1 MRRWL
6 MKAFKWL
13 GFLGLVYI
21 VLVFLFETVFL
32 GYNQPSFED
41 EGGCS
46 GFGQDCGIPM
56 IVITTTDD
64 KGQSS
69 DRMLARFNS
78 TDGGIYV
85 SAHHWPR
92 GWYKEASKNPNVKA
106 TINGEVKDYLAVPIT
121 QGDEFEMVE
130 RGFPLRLPVKIM
142 MGFPPKR
149 QILRLDP
156 LEK

>member
-1 MRRWL
+1 
-6 MKAFKWL
+6 MKALRWF
-13 GFLGLVYI
+13 GYAGLIYVI
-21 VLVFLFETVFL
+21 LVILFETLFL

-56 IVITTTDD
+56 IIIKTTDD
-64 KGQSS
+64 KGQST

-92 GWYKEASKNPNVKA
+92 NWYKEAVKNPNVKG
-106 TINGEVKDYLAVPIT
+106 TINGEVRDYLAVPVE
-121 QGDEFEMVE
+121 GEEFDMVD

-156 LEK
+156 IES

>member
-1 MRRWL
+1 MRV
-6 MKAFKWL
+6 FKWL
-13 GFLGLVYI
+13 GVLGWMYI
-21 VLVFLFETVFL
+21 VLGVWVETGVL
-32 GYNQPSFED
+32 GYNQPSCED

-46 GFGQDCGIPM
+46 DCGQDCGRPM
-56 IVITTTDD
+56 IVITTTED

-78 TDGGIYV
+78 TDGKIYV

-92 GWYKEASKNPNVKA
+92 SWYKEAIKNPNVKGE
-106 TINGEVKDYLAVPIT
+106 IDGEVKDYVAVPVE
-121 QGDEFEMVE
+121 GDEFEMVA

-149 QILRLDP
+149 QICLLYTSPSPRDS
-156 LEK
+156 

>member
-1 MRRWL
+1 

-13 GFLGLVYI
+13 GYLGLVYI
-21 VLVFLFETVFL
+21 VLVFLFETVIL

-46 GFGQDCGIPM
+46 EFGQGCGIPM
-56 IVITTTDD
+56 IIITTTDD

-78 TDGGIYV
+78 ADGKVYV

-92 GWYKEASKNPNVKA
+92 SWYNEAVKNPNVKG
-106 TINGEVKDYLAVPIT
+106 TVNGEVRDYVAVAVE
-121 QGDEFEMVE
+121 GEEFDMVD
-130 RGFPLRLPVKIM
+130 RGFPLRLPVRIM

-156 LEK
+156 IES

>member
-1 MRRWL
+1 
-6 MKAFKWL
+6 
-13 GFLGLVYI
+13 
-21 VLVFLFETVFL
+21 
-32 GYNQPSFED
+32 
-41 EGGCS
+41 
-46 GFGQDCGIPM
+46 M

-78 TDGGIYV
+78 TDGKIYV

-92 GWYKEASKNPNVKA
+92 SWYKEAIKNPNVKGE
-106 TINGEVKDYLAVPIT
+106 IDGEVKDYVAVPVK
-121 QGDEFEMVE
+121 GDEFEMVAL
-130 RGFPLRLPVKIM
+130 GFPLPLPAKIM

-156 LEK
+156 NVE

>member
-1 MRRWL
+1 
-6 MKAFKWL
+6 MKVFKWL
-13 GFLGLVYI
+13 GIVAVVYV
-21 VLVFLFETVFL
+21 VLVVLFESVLL

-46 GFGQDCGIPM
+46 GLGQGCGIPM
-56 IVITTTDD
+56 ILITTTDD

-78 TDGGIYV
+78 TDGKIYV

-92 GWYKEASKNPNVKA
+92 SWYKEAIKNPNVNGE
-106 TINGEVKDYLAVPIT
+106 IVGEVKDYVAVPVE
-121 QGDEFEMVE
+121 GDEFEMVA
-130 RGFPLRLPVKIM
+130 RGFPLPLPAKIM

-156 LEK
+156 NVE

>member
-1 MRRWL
+1 MRV
-6 MKAFKWL
+6 FKWL
-13 GFLGLVYI
+13 GVLGLVYI
-21 VLVFLFETVFL
+21 FLVFLFETILL

-41 EGGCS
+41 EGGGS
-46 GFGQDCGIPM
+46 GFGQGCGIPM

-64 KGQSS
+64 KGQLTA
-69 DRMLARFNS
+69 RMLARFNS
-78 TDGGIYV
+78 TDGKIYV

-92 GWYKEASKNPNVKA
+92 GWYKEAIKNPNVKG
-106 TINGEVKDYLAVPIT
+106 TIDGEVKDYVAVPIEE
-121 QGDEFEMVE
+121 GDEFEMVA

-156 LEK
+156 LEN

>member
-1 MRRWL
+1 
-6 MKAFKWL
+6 MKVFKWL
-13 GFLGLVYI
+13 GIVAAVYV
-21 VLVFLFETVFL
+21 VLVVLFETVLL

-46 GFGQDCGIPM
+46 GFGQGCGIPM

-64 KGQSS
+64 NGQSS

-78 TDGGIYV
+78 TDGKIYV

-92 GWYKEASKNPNVKA
+92 GWYKEAIKNPNVKG
-106 TINGEVKDYLAVPIT
+106 TIDGEVKEYVAVPIE
-121 QGDEFEMVE
+121 GGEEFEMVD

-156 LEK
+156 LKN

>member
-1 MRRWL
+1 
-6 MKAFKWL
+6 MKVFKWL
-13 GFLGLVYI
+13 GVLGLVYI
-21 VLVFLFETVFL
+21 VLVFLFETVLL

-46 GFGQDCGIPM
+46 DFGQDCGIPM
-56 IVITTTDD
+56 IIITTTDD
-64 KGQSS
+64 KGQSF
-69 DRMLARFNS
+69 DRMLARFTS
-78 TDGGIYV
+78 TDGKIYV

-92 GWYKEASKNPNVKA
+92 GWYKEAIKNPNVKA
-106 TINGEVKDYLAVPIT
+106 TINGEIKDYVAVSIAE
-121 QGDEFEMVE
+121 GDEFEMVE

>member
-1 MRRWL
+1 
-6 MKAFKWL
+6 MKVFKWL
-13 GFLGLVYI
+13 GIVAAVYV
-21 VLVFLFETVFL
+21 VLVVLFETVLL
-32 GYNQPSFED
+32 GYNQPSLED

-46 GFGQDCGIPM
+46 GFGQGCGIPM

-69 DRMLARFNS
+69 DRMLARFIS
-78 TDGGIYV
+78 TDGKIYV

-92 GWYKEASKNPNVKA
+92 SWYKEAIKNPNVKGE
-106 TINGEVKDYLAVPIT
+106 IDGEVKDYVAVPVK
-121 QGDEFEMVE
+121 GDEFEMVAL
-130 RGFPLRLPVKIM
+130 GFPLPLPAKIM

-156 LEK
+156 NVE

>member
-1 MRRWL
+1 
-6 MKAFKWL
+6 MKVFKWL
-13 GFLGLVYI
+13 GVLGLDYI
-21 VLVFLFETVFL
+21 VLVFLFETILL

-46 GFGQDCGIPM
+46 SFGQDCGIPM

-64 KGQSS
+64 KGQLT

-78 TDGGIYV
+78 ADGGIYV

-92 GWYKEASKNPNVKA
+92 GWYKAAIKNPNVKA
-106 TINGEVKDYLAVPIT
+106 TINGEVKDYVAVPIEE
-121 QGDEFEMVE
+121 GDEFEMVE

>member
-1 MRRWL
+1 

-13 GFLGLVYI
+13 GYLGLVYI
-21 VLVFLFETVFL
+21 VLVFLFETVIL

-46 GFGQDCGIPM
+46 EFGQGCGIPM
-56 IVITTTDD
+56 IIITTTDE

-69 DRMLARFNS
+69 DRMLARFTS
-78 TDGGIYV
+78 ADGKIYV

-92 GWYKEASKNPNVKA
+92 SWYKEAVKNPNVKG
-106 TINGEVKDYLAVPIT
+106 TINGEVRDYVAVPVE
-121 QGDEFEMVE
+121 GEEFDMVD

-142 MGFPPKR
+142 MGFPPER

-156 LEK
+156 

>member
-1 MRRWL
+1 
-6 MKAFKWL
+6 MKVFKWL
-13 GFLGLVYI
+13 GVIGLVYI
-21 VLVFLFETVFL
+21 ALVFLFETVVL

-46 GFGQDCGIPM
+46 EFGQGCGIPM
-56 IVITTTDD
+56 IIITTTDE

-69 DRMLARFNS
+69 DRMLARFTS
-78 TDGGIYV
+78 ADGKIYV

-92 GWYKEASKNPNVKA
+92 NWYKEAIKNPNVKG
-106 TINGEVKDYLAVPIT
+106 TVNGEVRDYVAVPVE
-121 QGDEFEMVE
+121 GEEFDMVD

-142 MGFPPKR
+142 MGFPPER

-156 LEK
+156 

>member
-1 MRRWL
+1 
-6 MKAFKWL
+6 MKVFKWL
-13 GFLGLVYI
+13 GVLGLVYI

-46 GFGQDCGIPM
+46 SFGQGCGIPM

-78 TDGGIYV
+78 TDGKIYV

-92 GWYKEASKNPNVKA
+92 GWYKEAIKNPNVKA
-106 TINGEVKDYLAVPIT
+106 TINGEVKEYLAVPVE
-121 QGDEFEMVE
+121 GGKEFAMVD

-156 LEK
+156 LEN

>member
-1 MRRWL
+1 
-6 MKAFKWL
+6 MKVFKWL
-13 GFLGLVYI
+13 GIVAAVYV
-21 VLVFLFETVFL
+21 VLVVLFETVLL

-46 GFGQDCGIPM
+46 GFGQGCGIPM

-78 TDGGIYV
+78 TDGKIYV

-92 GWYKEASKNPNVKA
+92 SWYKEAIKNPNVKGE
-106 TINGEVKDYLAVPIT
+106 IDGEVKDYVAVPVE
-121 QGDEFEMVE
+121 GDEFEMVA
-130 RGFPLRLPVKIM
+130 RGFPLRLPAKIM

-156 LEK
+156 NVE

>member
-1 MRRWL
+1 
-6 MKAFKWL
+6 MKALRWF
-13 GFLGLVYI
+13 GYVGLIYVI
-21 VLVFLFETVFL
+21 LVILFETLFL

-56 IVITTTDD
+56 IIIKTTDD
-64 KGQSS
+64 KGQST

-92 GWYKEASKNPNVKA
+92 NWYKEAVKNPNVKG
-106 TINGEVKDYLAVPIT
+106 TINGEVRDYLAVPVE
-121 QGDEFEMVE
+121 GEEFDMVD

-156 LEK
+156 IES

>member
-1 MRRWL
+1 
-6 MKAFKWL
+6 MKALRWF
-13 GFLGLVYI
+13 GYAGLIYV
-21 VLVFLFETVFL
+21 VLVFLFETLFL

-56 IVITTTDD
+56 IIIKTTDD
-64 KGQSS
+64 KGQST

-92 GWYKEASKNPNVKA
+92 NWYKEAVKNPNVKG
-106 TINGEVKDYLAVPIT
+106 TINGEVRDYLAVPVE
-121 QGDEFEMVE
+121 GEEFDMVD
-130 RGFPLRLPVKIM
+130 RGFPLGLPVKIM

-156 LEK
+156 IES

>member
-1 MRRWL
+1 
-6 MKAFKWL
+6 MKAFKWIGYVGL
-13 GFLGLVYI
+13 GYV

-32 GYNQPSFED
+32 GYYQPSFED

-46 GFGQDCGIPM
+46 EFGQDCGIPM

-64 KGQSS
+64 KRQST
-69 DRMLARFNS
+69 DRMLARFTS
-78 TDGGIYV
+78 TDGKIYV

-92 GWYKEASKNPNVKA
+92 AWYKEAIKNPNVKA
-106 TINGEVKDYLAVPIT
+106 TINGVVADYVAVPIE
-121 QGDEFEMVE
+121 GEEFDMVD

-156 LEK
+156 SDN

>member
-1 MRRWL
+1 
-6 MKAFKWL
+6 MKVFKWL
-13 GFLGLVYI
+13 GIVVAVYI
-21 VLVFLFETVFL
+21 VLVVLFESVLL

-46 GFGQDCGIPM
+46 GLGQGCGIPM

-78 TDGGIYV
+78 TDGKIYV
-85 SAHHWPR
+85 SAHHWTR
-92 GWYKEASKNPNVKA
+92 GWHKEAIKNPNVKGE
-106 TINGEVKDYLAVPIT
+106 IDGEVKDYVAVSVE
-121 QGDEFEMVE
+121 GDEFEMVA
-130 RGFPLRLPVKIM
+130 RGFPLPLPAKIM

-156 LEK
+156 NVE

>member
-1 MRRWL
+1 
-6 MKAFKWL
+6 
-13 GFLGLVYI
+13 
-21 VLVFLFETVFL
+21 
-32 GYNQPSFED
+32 
-41 EGGCS
+41 
-46 GFGQDCGIPM
+46 M

-78 TDGGIYV
+78 ADGGIYV

-92 GWYKEASKNPNVKA
+92 GWYKAAIKNPNVKA
-106 TINGEVKDYLAVPIT
+106 TINGEVKDYVAVPIEE
-121 QGDEFEMVE
+121 GDEFEMVE

-156 LEK
+156 LEN

>member
-1 MRRWL
+1 
-6 MKAFKWL
+6 MKAFKWF
-13 GFLGLVYI
+13 GYLGLVYI
-21 VLVFLFETVFL
+21 VLVFLFETVIL

-46 GFGQDCGIPM
+46 EFGQGCGIPM
-56 IVITTTDD
+56 IIITTTDE

-69 DRMLARFNS
+69 DRMLARFTS
-78 TDGGIYV
+78 ADGKIYV

-92 GWYKEASKNPNVKA
+92 SWYKEAVKNPNVKG
-106 TINGEVKDYLAVPIT
+106 TINGEVRDYVAVPVE
-121 QGDEFEMVE
+121 GEEFDMVD

-142 MGFPPKR
+142 MGFPPER

-156 LEK
+156 

>member
-1 MRRWL
+1 
-6 MKAFKWL
+6 MKVFKLL
-13 GFLGLVYI
+13 GITGLVYI
-21 VLVFLFETVFL
+21 VLVVLFETVIL

-78 TDGGIYV
+78 ADGKIYV

-92 GWYKEASKNPNVKA
+92 GWYKEAIKNHDVKG
-106 TINGEVKDYLAVPIT
+106 TIDGEVKDYLAVPVE
-121 QGDEFEMVE
+121 GEEFEMVA

-156 LEK
+156 LEN

>member
-1 MRRWL
+1 
-6 MKAFKWL
+6 MKVFKWL
-13 GFLGLVYI
+13 GVLGLVYI
-21 VLVFLFETVFL
+21 VLVFLFETVLL

-46 GFGQDCGIPM
+46 DFGQDCGIPM

-78 TDGGIYV
+78 DDGGIYV

-92 GWYKEASKNPNVKA
+92 GWYKEAIKNPNVKA
-106 TINGEVKDYLAVPIT
+106 TINGEVKDYVAVPIAK
-121 QGDEFEMVE
+121 GDEFEMVE

-156 LEK
+156 LEN

>member
-1 MRRWL
+1 

-13 GFLGLVYI
+13 GYLGLVYI
-21 VLVFLFETVFL
+21 VLVFLFETVIL

-46 GFGQDCGIPM
+46 EFGQGCGIPM
-56 IVITTTDD
+56 IIITTTDD

-78 TDGGIYV
+78 ADGKIYV

-92 GWYKEASKNPNVKA
+92 SWYKEAVKNPNVKG
-106 TINGEVKDYLAVPIT
+106 TVNGEVTDYVAVAVE
-121 QGDEFEMVE
+121 GEEFDMVD
-130 RGFPLRLPVKIM
+130 RGFPLRLPVRIM

-156 LEK
+156 IES

>member
-1 MRRWL
+1 

-13 GFLGLVYI
+13 GYLGLVYI
-21 VLVFLFETVFL
+21 ILVFLFETVIL

-46 GFGQDCGIPM
+46 EFGQGCGIPM
-56 IVITTTDD
+56 IIITTTDE

-78 TDGGIYV
+78 SDGKFYV

-92 GWYKEASKNPNVKA
+92 NWYKEAIRNPNVKG
-106 TINGEVKDYLAVPIT
+106 TVNGEVRDYLAVPVE
-121 QGDEFEMVE
+121 GEEFDMVD
-130 RGFPLRLPVKIM
+130 RGFPLRLPVRIM
-142 MGFPPKR
+142 MGFPPER

-156 LEK
+156 IEN

>member
-1 MRRWL
+1 
-6 MKAFKWL
+6 MKRKQLITMIALLVVTLAGYLIFTPGDESASSESVGVGDEPL
-13 GFLGLVYI
+13 AGLEI
-21 VLVFLFETVFL
+21 
-32 GYNQPSFED
+32 GR
-41 EGGCS
+41 
-46 GFGQDCGIPM
+46 IAA

-64 KGQSS
+64 KGQLT

-78 TDGGIYV
+78 TDGKIYV

-92 GWYKEASKNPNVKA
+92 GWYKEAIKNPNVKG
-106 TINGEVKDYLAVPIT
+106 TIDGEVKDYLAVPVE
-121 QGDEFEMVE
+121 GDEFEMVA

-156 LEK
+156 LEN